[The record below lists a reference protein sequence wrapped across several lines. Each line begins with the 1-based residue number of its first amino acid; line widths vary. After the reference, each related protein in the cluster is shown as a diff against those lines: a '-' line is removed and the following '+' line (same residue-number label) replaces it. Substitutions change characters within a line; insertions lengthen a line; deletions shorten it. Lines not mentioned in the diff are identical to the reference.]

1 MIKKSLKHIVT
12 FHTTSAA
19 MEMEDVC
26 REENLNGRLI
36 PLPKRISADCGLAWC
51 SDIKESGSVE
61 KLLEEKGLP
70 FQGIHICE
78 V

>member
-36 PLPKRISADCGLAWC
+36 PLPKCISADCGLAWC

>member
-19 MEMEDVC
+19 MEMEDIC

-51 SDIKESGSVE
+51 SDIKESRSVE
-61 KLLEEKGLP
+61 KLLAEKGLP

>member
-1 MIKKSLKHIVT
+1 MIKKTLKHIVT

-26 REENLNGRLI
+26 REKNLAGRLI

-51 SDIKESGSVE
+51 SDIKESESVE
-61 KLLEEKGLP
+61 RLLEETGIP

>member
-51 SDIKESGSVE
+51 SDIKESESVE
-61 KLLEEKGLP
+61 KLLAETGLP
-70 FQGIHICE
+70 CHGIHICE

>member
-26 REENLNGRLI
+26 REENLNVRLI
-36 PLPKRISADCGLAWC
+36 PLPKRISADCVLAWC
-51 SDIKESGSVE
+51 SDIKESESVE
-61 KLLEEKGLP
+61 KLLEETGLP

>member
-51 SDIKESGSVE
+51 SDIKDSRSVE
-61 KLLEEKGLP
+61 KLLAETGLP